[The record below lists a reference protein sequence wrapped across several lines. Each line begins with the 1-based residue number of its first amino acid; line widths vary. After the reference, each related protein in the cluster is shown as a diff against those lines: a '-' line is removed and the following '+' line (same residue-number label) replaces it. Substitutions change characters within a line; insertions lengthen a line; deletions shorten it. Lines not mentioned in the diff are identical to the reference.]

1 MPRGRGLGT
10 LFVRGDRVQSAGTGS
25 MVDRM
30 VGVARLDVPT
40 YEAIE
45 HDQSATTPA
54 LIVVVLAAIA
64 GGIGSLGEG
73 GEGFIGGILGTVLF
87 WAVFSGVAYFV
98 GTRLLGTPD
107 TSSSWQEVLRTLGFA
122 YTPLLLG
129 VFGIIPFFGWI
140 IAIVAVLWF
149 LCTATIALR
158 QALDMS
164 TGRAIGTALI
174 SLIPALIVVGIIGR
188 VFGIGT

>member
-1 MPRGRGLGT
+1 M
-10 LFVRGDRVQSAGTGS
+10 QSAGMNS

-30 VGVARLDVPT
+30 IGVARFDVPT

-45 HDQSATTPA
+45 RDQSATTPA
-54 LIVVVLAAIA
+54 LIVVVLTAIA

-73 GEGFIGGILGTVLF
+73 GDGFIGGILGTVLF
-87 WAVFSGVAYFV
+87 WAIFSGAAMFV
-98 GTRLLGTPD
+98 GTRLLGTSA

-129 VFGIIPFFGWI
+129 VFGIIPFLGWI
-140 IAIVAVLWF
+140 VVLVGGLWF
-149 LCTATIALR
+149 LGTATVALR
-158 QALDMS
+158 QALDMT

-174 SLIPALIVVGIIGR
+174 ALIPSAIVAGIIGSI
-188 VFGIGT
+188 FDIGM

>member
-1 MPRGRGLGT
+1 M
-10 LFVRGDRVQSAGTGS
+10 QSAGMNS

-45 HDQSATTPA
+45 QDRSATTPA

-64 GGIGSLGEG
+64 GAIGSLGEG
-73 GEGFIGGILGTVLF
+73 GEGLIGGLLSGILG

-98 GTRLLGTPD
+98 GTRLLGTPQ
-107 TSSSWQEVLRTLGFA
+107 TSSSWQEVMRTLGFA
-122 YTPLLLG
+122 YTPLLLSVLG
-129 VFGIIPFFGWI
+129 FIPAIGWVFALIG
-140 IAIVAVLWF
+140 AIWF
-149 LCTATIALR
+149 LFTATIALR
-158 QALDMS
+158 QSLDMT

-174 SLIPALIVVGIIGR
+174 SIIPSAIIIGIIGAI
-188 VFGIGT
+188 FGLGT

>member
-1 MPRGRGLGT
+1 MQGSGMN
-10 LFVRGDRVQSAGTGS
+10 S

-30 VGVARLDVPT
+30 IGVARLDVPT

-45 HDQSATTPA
+45 RDQSATTPA

-64 GGIGSLGEG
+64 GAIGSIGEG
-73 GEGFIGGILGTVLF
+73 GEGLIGGLISGILA

-98 GTRLLGTPD
+98 GTRLLGTPQ
-107 TSSSWQEVLRTLGFA
+107 TSSSWQEVMRTLGFA
-122 YTPLLLG
+122 YTPTLLS
-129 VFGIIPFFGWI
+129 VFGFIPILGGLLALVGGI
-140 IAIVAVLWF
+140 WF
-149 LCTATIALR
+149 LFTATYALR

-174 SLIPALIVVGIIGR
+174 SIIPSLLIVVLILLPLGVGR
-188 VFGIGT
+188 